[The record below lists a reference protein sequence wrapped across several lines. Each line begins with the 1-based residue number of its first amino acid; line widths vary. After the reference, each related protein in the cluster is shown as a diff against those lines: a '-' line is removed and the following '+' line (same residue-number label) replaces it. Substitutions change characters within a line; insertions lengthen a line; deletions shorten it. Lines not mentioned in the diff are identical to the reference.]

1 MDQIEARKQHQMLS
15 LLGVRDTGTTAGLLQ
30 LCSELAHAKLLDD
43 AAVERIK
50 DAIVSDISLS
60 CPRSMARTQYEGA
73 IRERMD
79 GLLPHH

>member
-1 MDQIEARKQHQMLS
+1 MEQVEARRQHQMLA

-43 AAVERIK
+43 DAVERIK

-60 CPRSMARTQYEGA
+60 CPRSMARNQYEVA
-73 IRERMD
+73 IRQRMD
-79 GLLPHH
+79 GLLPSH